1 VHGEHDHTGVD
12 TALADL
18 TDDVEAGPIG
28 SDPATSEKSGVANR
42 IQFGASIRGPVESVD
57 AAGSTMTVLG
67 QTVKID
73 SDTVF
78 AVKDSLITDFAEQ
91 TTQDETAK
99 RLGVPTPYA
108 AVHYDFVLKKA

>member
-1 VHGEHDHTGVD
+1 MLDAHQI
-12 TALADL
+12 A
-18 TDDVEAGPIG
+18 
-28 SDPATSEKSGVANR
+28 
-42 IQFGASIRGPVESVD
+42 IRG
-57 AAGSTMTVLG
+57 GRRTSTSSISAPGYETLVTHIFDRQSKYL
-67 QTVKID
+67 D